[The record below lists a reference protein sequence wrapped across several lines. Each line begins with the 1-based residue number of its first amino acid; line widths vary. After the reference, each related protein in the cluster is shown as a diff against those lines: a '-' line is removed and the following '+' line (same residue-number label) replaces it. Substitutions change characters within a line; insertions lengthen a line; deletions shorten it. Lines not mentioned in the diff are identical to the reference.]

1 MAELCLAI
9 NDEVIR
15 EWVKAIMVTNR
26 ATDGFAPL
34 IYVKESKQSAD
45 ESAAGPRQ
53 NFLPI

>member
-45 ESAAGPRQ
+45 E
-53 NFLPI
+53 